1 MTGAS
6 LGHTRGVVRMST
18 LPASPEDVLRASA
31 TSKGGCRCCR
41 RRWSS
46 LSSPSGCLAPFGQ
59 YVREPSRAKQQPPSH
74 DKHVRRA
81 DAIGV
86 TRLRST
92 FPLRSA
98 PRLGSAQPKPGPKAF
113 DLTSR
118 APPCTP
124 RLPSLSATPTM
135 PPRRARAASTAAPP
149 ESRSRA
155 TKRAASPDADKA
167 PAAKRVLRAA
177 PTNAEKPAPKAAPNG
192 KVPSKAAASKAK
204 APASEKSKS
213 KPAEK
218 SKAPTAPRVR
228 KVPQEINPLP
238 RKPQHFR
245 PPLHLFTWGSGEM
258 SQLGMDYN
266 LEINKP
272 RKNAFVA
279 SHIEEGTFGGDE
291 AGLESIAAG
300 GLHTLFV
307 DEKGTVRN
315 SSRVDLLHQTER
327 AARAADLVLRD
338 ERQRCARSRHRHDP
352 RSEGRPGS
360 YRG

>member
-1 MTGAS
+1 
-6 LGHTRGVVRMST
+6 MST

-124 RLPSLSATPTM
+124 VSHLSPLRPPCLPDAHAQRAPLPLQSPVRAQQNAQRRLTQTRPPRPSVSSALHRPTPKSPPPRPRLMARSPARPLRRRRRPLLQRNPSPSLL
-135 PPRRARAASTAAPP
+135 RRAR
-149 ESRSRA
+149 
-155 TKRAASPDADKA
+155 
-167 PAAKRVLRAA
+167 L
-177 PTNAEKPAPKAAPNG
+177 
-192 KVPSKAAASKAK
+192 
-204 APASEKSKS
+204 
-213 KPAEK
+213 
-218 SKAPTAPRVR
+218 
-228 KVPQEINPLP
+228 Q
-238 RKPQHFR
+238 
-245 PPLHLFTWGSGEM
+245 PPL
-258 SQLGMDYN
+258 
-266 LEINKP
+266 
-272 RKNAFVA
+272 A
-279 SHIEEGTFGGDE
+279 S
-291 AGLESIAAG
+291 
-300 GLHTLFV
+300 
-307 DEKGTVRN
+307 VRSPKKSTPSREN
-315 SSRVDLLHQTER
+315 HSTSVLPSTSSHGAPER
-327 AARAADLVLRD
+327 
-338 ERQRCARSRHRHDP
+338 
-352 RSEGRPGS
+352 
-360 YRG
+360 